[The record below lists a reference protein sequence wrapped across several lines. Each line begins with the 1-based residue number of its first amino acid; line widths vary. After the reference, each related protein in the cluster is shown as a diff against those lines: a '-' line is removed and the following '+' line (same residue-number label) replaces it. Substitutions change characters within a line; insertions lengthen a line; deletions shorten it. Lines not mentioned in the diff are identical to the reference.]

1 MDFERAA
8 QLGACL
14 AKDYAAEMFRL
25 LVNYESLSAS
35 EAASRLDLHVQTA
48 QTFLETLASL
58 GILDKEES
66 LEKSRP
72 YYRYSLKTTRLKLD
86 LDLATLA
93 VDDSRAGL
101 GRWIRERRNAG
112 ARFTEA
118 RGGNAISSVAVW
130 TGDGRSREERKLTLT
145 EAQGA
150 FLYHLPFPGA
160 EPLPVAAIMEKAGV
174 DEARASE
181 ILDIVGRLEDLGVVE
196 ARPATTAKPG
206 DSGGSGRVPSV

>member
-1 MDFERAA
+1 MDFERAS

-14 AKDYAAEMFRL
+14 SKDYAAEMFRL
-25 LVNYESLSAS
+25 LVNYRSLSAS

-48 QTFLETLASL
+48 QSFLETLASL
-58 GILDKEES
+58 GLLDKEES

-72 YYRYSLKTTRLKLD
+72 YFRYSLKTTRITLD
-86 LDLATLA
+86 LDLASLA
-93 VDDSRAGL
+93 VDDASSDL
-101 GRWIRERRNAG
+101 GKRIRERRNAG

-130 TGDGRSREERKLTLT
+130 SGEGRSRDERKLTLT

-160 EPLPVAAIMEKAGV
+160 EPLSVAAIMKKAGV
-174 DEARASE
+174 DESSAPE
-181 ILDIVGRLEDLGVVE
+181 ILDIVGRLEALGVVE
-196 ARPATTAKPG
+196 ARPTTVAKPA
-206 DSGGSGRVPSV
+206 RALE

>member
-1 MDFERAA
+1 MAFERAS

-14 AKDYAAEMFRL
+14 SKDYAAEMFRL
-25 LVNYESLSAS
+25 LVNYQSLSAS

-72 YYRYSLKTTRLKLD
+72 YYRYSLKTNRITLD
-86 LDLATLA
+86 LDLGSLA
-93 VDDSRAGL
+93 VDDSPADL
-101 GRWIRERRNAG
+101 GRRIRERTNAG

-160 EPLPVAAIMEKAGV
+160 DPLSVAAIMRKAGV
-174 DEARASE
+174 DESRAPE

-196 ARPATTAKPG
+196 VRPGAR
-206 DSGGSGRVPSV
+206 GSG

>member
-1 MDFERAA
+1 MDFERAS

-14 AKDYAAEMFRL
+14 SKDYAAEMFRL
-25 LVNYESLSAS
+25 LVNYRSLSAS

-72 YYRYSLKTTRLKLD
+72 YYRYSLKTTRVTLD
-86 LDLATLA
+86 LDLASLA
-93 VDDSRAGL
+93 ADSPADL
-101 GRWIRERRNAG
+101 GRRVRERKNAG

-160 EPLPVAAIMEKAGV
+160 EPLSVTAIMKKAGV
-174 DEARASE
+174 DESRASE

-206 DSGGSGRVPSV
+206 DSGRSGRVPSV

>member
-1 MDFERAA
+1 MDFERAS

-14 AKDYAAEMFRL
+14 SKDYAAEMLRL
-25 LVNYESLSAS
+25 LVNYRSLSAS

-72 YYRYSLKTTRLKLD
+72 YFRYSLKTTHITLD
-86 LDLATLA
+86 LDLGSLA
-93 VDDSRAGL
+93 IDDAPSDL
-101 GRWIRERRNAG
+101 GKRIRERRNAG

-130 TGDGRSREERKLTLT
+130 TGEGRSREERKLTLT

-160 EPLPVAAIMEKAGV
+160 EPLSVAVIMKKAGI
-174 DEARASE
+174 EESRAPE
-181 ILDIVGRLEDLGVVE
+181 ILDIVARLQALGVVE
-196 ARPATTAKPG
+196 ASATR
-206 DSGGSGRVPSV
+206 SGEAQSG

>member
-1 MDFERAA
+1 MDFERAS

-25 LVNYESLSAS
+25 LVNYRSLSAS

-48 QTFLETLASL
+48 QGFLETLASL
-58 GILDKEES
+58 AILEKEES

-72 YYRYSLKTTRLKLD
+72 YFRYSLKTTRITLD
-86 LDLATLA
+86 LDLGSLT
-93 VDDSRAGL
+93 VDDTPAGV
-101 GRWIRERRNAG
+101 GRRIRERKSAG

-130 TGDGRSREERKLTLT
+130 TGEGRSREERKLTLT

-160 EPLPVAAIMEKAGV
+160 EPLSVSAIMKKAGV
-174 DEARASE
+174 DGCRAPE
-181 ILDIVGRLEDLGVVE
+181 VLDIVERLEALGVVE
-196 ARPATTAKPG
+196 ARPTT
-206 DSGGSGRVPSV
+206 PSRPARALE

>member
-14 AKDYAAEMFRL
+14 SKDYAAEMLRL
-25 LVNYESLSAS
+25 LVNYRSLSAS

-48 QTFLETLASL
+48 QTFLDTLASL
-58 GILDKEES
+58 GLLDKEES
-66 LEKSRP
+66 LERSRP
-72 YYRYSLKTTRLKLD
+72 YFRYSLKTTRITLD
-86 LDLATLA
+86 LDLASLA
-93 VDDSRAGL
+93 VDDAPSDL
-101 GRWIRERRNAG
+101 GKRIRERKNAG

-130 TGDGRSREERKLTLT
+130 TGEGRSREERKLTLT

-160 EPLPVAAIMEKAGV
+160 EPLSVAVIMKKAGI
-174 DEARASE
+174 EESRAPE
-181 ILDIVGRLEDLGVVE
+181 ILDIVARLQALGVVE
-196 ARPATTAKPG
+196 ASATRSREAQ
-206 DSGGSGRVPSV
+206 SG

>member
-1 MDFERAA
+1 MDFERAS

-14 AKDYAAEMFRL
+14 SKDYAAEMFRL
-25 LVNYESLSAS
+25 LVNYRSLSAS

-72 YYRYSLKTTRLKLD
+72 YYRYSLKTTRVTLD
-86 LDLATLA
+86 LDLASLA
-93 VDDSRAGL
+93 VDSPADL
-101 GRWIRERRNAG
+101 GRRVRERKNAG

-160 EPLPVAAIMEKAGV
+160 EPLSVTAIMKKAGV
-174 DEARASE
+174 DESRAPE

-206 DSGGSGRVPSV
+206 DSGGSGRVPSA

>member
-14 AKDYAAEMFRL
+14 SKDYAAEMFRL
-25 LVNYESLSAS
+25 LVNYRSLSAS

-48 QTFLETLASL
+48 QSFLETLASL
-58 GILDKEES
+58 GILDKDES

-72 YYRYSLKTTRLKLD
+72 YFRYSLRTTRITLD
-86 LDLATLA
+86 LDLASLA
-93 VDDSRAGL
+93 VDDAPSDL
-101 GRWIRERRNAG
+101 GKRIRERKNAG

-130 TGDGRSREERKLTLT
+130 TGEGRSREERKLTLT

-150 FLYHLPFPGA
+150 FLYHLPFPGT
-160 EPLPVAAIMEKAGV
+160 EPLSVAAIMKKAGV
-174 DEARASE
+174 EESRAPE
-181 ILDIVGRLEDLGVVE
+181 ILDIVERLETLGVIE
-196 ARPATTAKPG
+196 ARPGAR
-206 DSGGSGRVPSV
+206 GGA

>member
-14 AKDYAAEMFRL
+14 SKDYAAEMLRL
-25 LVNYESLSAS
+25 LVNYRSLSAS

-48 QTFLETLASL
+48 QTFLDTLASL
-58 GILDKEES
+58 GLLDKEES

-72 YYRYSLKTTRLKLD
+72 YFRYSLKTTRITLD
-86 LDLATLA
+86 LDLGSLA
-93 VDDSRAGL
+93 IDDAPSDL
-101 GRWIRERRNAG
+101 GKRIRERRNAG

-130 TGDGRSREERKLTLT
+130 TGEGRSREERKLTLT

-160 EPLPVAAIMEKAGV
+160 EPLSVSAIMKKAGV
-174 DEARASE
+174 EESRAPE
-181 ILDIVGRLEDLGVVE
+181 ILDIVGRLEALGVVE
-196 ARPATTAKPG
+196 TRSGAR
-206 DSGGSGRVPSV
+206 GGG

>member
-1 MDFERAA
+1 MDFERAS

-14 AKDYAAEMFRL
+14 SKDYAAEMFRL
-25 LVNYESLSAS
+25 LVNYRSLSAS

-58 GILDKEES
+58 DILEKEES

-72 YYRYSLKTTRLKLD
+72 YFRYSLKTTRITLD
-86 LDLATLA
+86 LDLASLA
-93 VDDSRAGL
+93 VDDAPSDL
-101 GRWIRERRNAG
+101 GKRIRERKNAG

-130 TGDGRSREERKLTLT
+130 TGEGRSREERKLTLT

-160 EPLPVAAIMEKAGV
+160 EPLSVAVIMKKAGI
-174 DEARASE
+174 EESRAPE
-181 ILDIVGRLEDLGVVE
+181 ILDIVARLQALGVVE
-196 ARPATTAKPG
+196 ASATR
-206 DSGGSGRVPSV
+206 SGEAQSG